1 MTTFVL
7 VPGAWLGAWA
17 WDDVAS
23 RLWAAGHTV
32 YPLTLTGLAERSSEG
47 GPGVDL
53 DTHIADVTT
62 LLDGEDLHDVVLAG
76 HSYAGI
82 VVTGA
87 ADRRPDRIG
96 RVVYVDSGPAPH
108 GVSSSD
114 FGPPEERA
122 DTAARVARDGDGWR
136 LAPSSFDPAE
146 DPTNLAGLDDDALAL
161 IRAQVTDHPYSTMT
175 QPLSLTGAG
184 DKVPRT
190 AICCTFPL
198 EVVRSMIDGDNPFF
212 AGLRDATLVALPTGH
227 WPMFSE
233 PAALADLLM
242 SADASR

>member
-17 WDDVAS
+17 WDDVTD
-23 RLWAAGHTV
+23 RLHKAGHTV
-32 YPLTLTGLAERSSEG
+32 HPVTLTGLAERSDQG

-53 DTHIADVTT
+53 DTHIADITG
-62 LLDGEDLHDVVLAG
+62 LLDAEDLQDVVLAG

-82 VVTGA
+82 VVTGV
-87 ADRRPDRIG
+87 ADRRPDRVA
-96 RVVYVDSGPAPH
+96 RVVYVDSGPAPD
-108 GVSSSD
+108 GVSSSE
-114 FGPPEERA
+114 FGPPEARA
-122 DTAARVARDGDGWR
+122 ETARQVAEQGEGWR
-136 LAPSSFDPAE
+136 LAPSPFDPAD
-146 DPTNLAGLDDDALAL
+146 DPANLAGLDEPTLAMM
-161 IRAQVTDHPYSTMT
+161 RARATDHPYASMT

-184 DKVPRT
+184 DRVPRT

-198 EVVRSMIDGDNPFF
+198 DAVRAMIDSGNPFF

-233 PAALADLLM
+233 PDALATALIAA
-242 SADASR
+242 ADAP